1 MLDLDRALTDIKAM
15 RSQIARGTEFRGYG
29 PQAFAATGLL
39 AIFAAVAQ
47 SRWIENPVDEVFAY
61 LTLWIVTAILSAI
74 VIGIDVVTRSRRVH
88 SGLADEM
95 IQAAVEQLLP
105 AMVVGTL
112 LTFVI
117 ARFAPQALWLL
128 PGLWQ
133 IVLSLGVFASCRGL
147 PVPLIAIGIWYLA
160 SGLACLAFAQGDAA
174 LSPWAMGV
182 PFGVG
187 QLLAAALIY
196 AVGARDAAD

>member
-1 MLDLDRALTDIKAM
+1 
-15 RSQIARGTEFRGYG
+15 
-29 PQAFAATGLL
+29 
-39 AIFAAVAQ
+39 
-47 SRWIENPVDEVFAY
+47 
-61 LTLWIVTAILSAI
+61 
-74 VIGIDVVTRSRRVH
+74 
-88 SGLADEM
+88 M